1 MNPDTFF
8 ILAQAASHAGQK
20 TAEQTSVVPID
31 LIWEQ
36 ISTLTWLHA
45 LIAVSFGAVYLLYGW
60 RIFKVIT
67 VVCFGMLGLFAG
79 MKFGEMAGSILWGG
93 IIGLAGLAAL
103 SIPLMKWAVSILGA
117 VAGGIITSGI
127 WFAIGLPQEYIWAGA
142 IIGIIAGGMISFIVF
157 KISVMLFTS
166 LGGAVLI
173 IVGVLALL
181 YRYELHLYV
190 QNKTEPTNYISS
202 LVNDNNWFLPVVL
215 IFTTLIGMVIQ
226 NKLVKGTSDWKL

>member
-1 MNPDTFF
+1 MNPLFV
-8 ILAQAASHAGQK
+8 LAAASSE
-20 TAEQTSVVPID
+20 TAKQTSVVPVD

-36 ISTLTWLHA
+36 ITSLSWIQA
-45 LIAVSFGAVYLLYGW
+45 LIAVSFGAVYLFYGW

-79 MKFGEMAGSILWGG
+79 MRVGEMMNTPNSVLWGG
-93 IIGLAGLAAL
+93 IIGLAGLAIL

-117 VAGGIITSGI
+117 VAGGIITSGL
-127 WFAIGLPQEYIWAGA
+127 WYAFGLPQQFLWAGA
-142 IIGIIAGGMISFIVF
+142 VIGIIAGGMISFIVF
-157 KISVMLFTS
+157 KIAVMLFTS

-181 YRYELHLYV
+181 YRYELH
-190 QNKTEPTNYISS
+190 QNEKANFVRS
-202 LVNDNNWFLPVVL
+202 LVFNYDWFLPVIL
-215 IFTTLIGMVIQ
+215 IFATFVGMIIQ

>member
-1 MNPDTFF
+1 MNMLF
-8 ILAQAASHAGQK
+8 ILAETSGQS
-20 TAEQTSVVPID
+20 ANVVPVD

-36 ISTLTWLHA
+36 ITSLSWLQA
-45 LIAVSFGAVYLLYGW
+45 LIAVSFGAVYLFYGW

-79 MKFGEMAGSILWGG
+79 MRIGGMVNAANSVLWGG
-93 IIGLAGLAAL
+93 IIGLAVLAVL
-103 SIPLMKWAVSILGA
+103 SVPLMKWAVSILGA

-127 WFAIGLPQEYIWAGA
+127 WYACGLPQQYIWAGA

-166 LGGAVLI
+166 LGGASLI

-181 YRYELHLYV
+181 YRYELHQDEKADFV
-190 QNKTEPTNYISS
+190 RS
-202 LVNDNNWFLPVVL
+202 LVFNYDWFLPVML
-215 IFTTLIGMVIQ
+215 IFATFVGMVIQ
-226 NKLVKGTSDWKL
+226 NRLVKGTSDWKL

>member
-1 MNPDTFF
+1 MDTLF
-8 ILAQAASHAGQK
+8 ILAQASSQ
-20 TAEQTSVVPID
+20 TAKQTSVVPVD

-36 ISTLTWLHA
+36 ITTLSWLQA
-45 LIAVSFGAVYLLYGW
+45 LIAVSFGAVYLFYGW

-79 MKFGEMAGSILWGG
+79 MRVGESVSGTNSVLWGG
-93 IIGLAGLAAL
+93 IIGLACLAVI

-117 VAGGIITSGI
+117 VAGGIVTSGM
-127 WFAIGLPQEYIWAGA
+127 WYAVGLPQQFIWAGA
-142 IIGIIAGGMISFIVF
+142 VIGIIAGGMISFIVF

-166 LGGAVLI
+166 LGGASLI

-181 YRYELHLYV
+181 YRYELHQVNLHQDKKADFV
-190 QNKTEPTNYISS
+190 WS
-202 LVNDNNWFLPVVL
+202 LVYSHDWFLPVVL
-215 IFTTLIGMVIQ
+215 IFATFVGMLIQ

>member
-1 MNPDTFF
+1 MDTLF
-8 ILAQAASHAGQK
+8 ILAQASGKSAN
-20 TAEQTSVVPID
+20 VVPVD

-36 ISTLTWLHA
+36 ITSLSWLQA
-45 LIAVSFGAVYLLYGW
+45 LIAVSFGAVYLFYGW

-79 MKFGEMAGSILWGG
+79 MRVGETMGSVLWGG
-93 IIGLAGLAAL
+93 IIGLAVLAVL

-127 WFAIGLPQEYIWAGA
+127 WYACGLPQQFIWAGA

-157 KISVMLFTS
+157 KIAVMLFTS
-166 LGGAVLI
+166 LSGAGLI

-181 YRYELHLYV
+181 YRYELH
-190 QNKTEPTNYISS
+190 QNPNEKADFVRS
-202 LVNDNNWFLPVVL
+202 LVFNYDWFIPVIL
-215 IFTTLIGMVIQ
+215 IFATFVGMLIQ
-226 NKLVKGTSDWKL
+226 NRLVKGTSDWKL

>member
-1 MNPDTFF
+1 MNTFF
-8 ILAQAASHAGQK
+8 ILAQAGEE
-20 TAEQTSVVPID
+20 TARQTSIVPID

-36 ISTLTWLHA
+36 INTLTWLQA

-79 MKFGEMAGSILWGG
+79 MKLGEMAGSVLWGG

-127 WFAIGLPQEYIWAGA
+127 WFAGGLPQEYLWAGA
-142 IIGIIAGGMISFIVF
+142 IIGVIAGGMISFIVF
-157 KISVMLFTS
+157 RIAVMLFTS

-173 IVGVLALL
+173 IVGLLALL
-181 YRYELHLYV
+181 HLYE
-190 QNKTEPTNYISS
+190 QNQTEPTDFIKS
-202 LVNDNNWFLPVVL
+202 LVNNYNWFLPAVL
-215 IFTTLIGMVIQ
+215 IFTTFVGMIIQ
-226 NKLVKGTSDWKL
+226 NKLVKDTSGWKL